1 MNRMHVVIAGTGV
14 GGLETALALRFLAE
28 ERVTIEL
35 IGPDTDL
42 VHRPLAVAEP
52 FRMGEV
58 GRFPLSV
65 FADAISAE
73 LRQSSVVAV
82 DPDHKRVSL
91 REGDDIEY
99 DVLVAALGARHEDAI
114 VGALT
119 FGGPGESTAMAD
131 LLERAVTGSL
141 ERIVFAVPA
150 GTAWPLPVYEL
161 ALMTRE
167 FLSEHGTHG
176 VTVVIV
182 TPEDRPLGLFGPD
195 ASDAVAELLAF
206 REIELMPGV
215 AARAWQNGVLATADG
230 AIDADA
236 VVALPALAGPGLPG
250 LPHDSRGFVATD
262 EFGWVLGV
270 TDVYAVGDMT
280 QFPVKQGGIA
290 TQQAD
295 AAASAIA
302 ADAGAPIHPT
312 PFRPVLRGLLMTGM
326 VPRYLRSE
334 PGRGRSEI
342 DTEPLWW
349 PPAKI
354 VGRYL
359 APFLAAHFGVPD
371 TAPTASGI
379 VEIDVEL
386 DRHGRTRTPV

>member
-14 GGLETALALRFLAE
+14 AGLEAALALRFLAE

-35 IGPDTDL
+35 VGPDADL

-58 GRFPLSV
+58 SRFPLSV
-65 FADAISAE
+65 FAEAISAE
-73 LRQSSVVAV
+73 LRQDSVVAV
-82 DPDHKRVSL
+82 DPDRKRVSL
-91 REGDDIEY
+91 RGSDDLEY
-99 DVLVAALGARHEDAI
+99 DVLVAALGTRHEDAI
-114 VGALT
+114 VGALR
-119 FGGPGESTAMAD
+119 FGGPGDSTAMAN

-141 ERIVFAVPA
+141 GRIVFAVPA

-195 ASDAVAELLAF
+195 ASDAVAELLSF
-206 REIELMPGV
+206 REIELMTGV

-236 VVALPALAGPGLPG
+236 VVALPALAGPALPG
-250 LPHDSRGFVATD
+250 LPHDSRGFVPTD
-262 EFGWVLGV
+262 EFGWVLGL

-302 ADAGAPIHPT
+302 ADAGTPIHPT

-326 VPRYLRSE
+326 VPRYLRNE

-349 PPAKI
+349 PPSKI
-354 VGRYL
+354 VGRHL

>member
-1 MNRMHVVIAGTGV
+1 MNPMHVAIAGTGV
-14 GGLETALALRFLAE
+14 AGLETALALRSLAE
-28 ERVTIEL
+28 ERITLEL
-35 IGPDTDL
+35 VGPERDL

-58 GRFPLSV
+58 RRFPLSA
-65 FADAISAE
+65 FAAAAGAE
-73 LRQSSVVAV
+73 LRHDAVVAV
-82 DPDHKRVSL
+82 DADRKVL
-91 REGDDIEY
+91 TLAGGDELEY
-99 DVLVAALGARHEDAI
+99 DVLVAALGARQEDAI

-119 FGGPGESTAMAD
+119 FGGPDATEALAD
-131 LLERAVTGSL
+131 LLDHAVGGSI
-141 ERIVFAVPA
+141 ERIVFAVPT
-150 GTAWPLPVYEL
+150 GTAWPLPIYEL

-167 FLSEHGTHG
+167 FLSEHGTRG
-176 VTVVIV
+176 VSIVIA

-195 ASDAVAELLAF
+195 ASDAVAELLSL
-206 REIELMPGV
+206 REVELMTGV
-215 AARAWQNGVLATADG
+215 AARAWQNGALATADG
-230 AIDADA
+230 PIEAGA
-236 VVALPALAGPGLPG
+236 VVALPALLGPSLPG
-250 LPHDSRGFVATD
+250 LPHDRRGFVPTD
-262 EFGWVLGV
+262 EFGWVLGA

-312 PFRPVLRGLLMTGM
+312 PFRPVLRGLLMTGL
-326 VPRYLRSE
+326 VPRYLRNE
-334 PGRGRSEI
+334 PGRGQSEV

-354 VGRYL
+354 VGRHL

-371 TAPTASGI
+371 AAPTGSGT

-386 DRHGRTRTPV
+386 DRHGRARTPV

>member
-1 MNRMHVVIAGTGV
+1 MNPMHVVIAGTGV
-14 GGLETALALRFLAE
+14 AGLEAALALRSLAE
-28 ERVTIEL
+28 ERVTLEL
-35 IGPDTDL
+35 VGPERDL

-58 GRFPLSV
+58 RRFPLSA
-65 FADAISAE
+65 FAEATSAE
-73 LRQSSVVAV
+73 LRHDAVVAV
-82 DPDHKRVSL
+82 DADRKL
-91 REGDDIEY
+91 LTLAGGDEIAY
-99 DVLVAALGARHEDAI
+99 DVLVGALGARQQDAI

-119 FGGPGESTAMAD
+119 FGGPDASGALAD
-131 LLERAVTGSL
+131 LLERAVGGSI
-141 ERIVFAVPA
+141 ERIVFAVPTGA
-150 GTAWPLPVYEL
+150 AWPLPIYEL

-167 FLSEHGTHG
+167 FLSEHGTRG
-176 VTVVIV
+176 VSVAIV

-195 ASDAVAELLAF
+195 ASDAVAELLSF
-206 REIELMPGV
+206 REVELMTGV

-230 AIDADA
+230 SIDAGA
-236 VVALPALAGPGLPG
+236 VVALPALAGPRVPG
-250 LPHDSRGFVATD
+250 LPHDSRGFVPTD
-262 EFGWVLGV
+262 EFGWVLGT

-326 VPRYLRSE
+326 VPRYLRNE
-334 PGRGRSEI
+334 PGRGRSEV

-354 VGRYL
+354 VGRHL
-359 APFLAAHFGVPD
+359 APFLASHFSVPD
-371 TAPTASGI
+371 AAPTGSGT
-379 VEIDVEL
+379 VEIDIEL
-386 DRHGRTRTPV
+386 DRHGHARTPV

>member
-1 MNRMHVVIAGTGV
+1 MNPMHVVIAGTGV
-14 GGLETALALRFLAE
+14 AGLEAALALRSLAD
-28 ERVTIEL
+28 ERVTLEL
-35 IGPDTDL
+35 VGPERDL

-58 GRFPLSV
+58 RRFPLSA
-65 FADAISAE
+65 FAEATSAE
-73 LRQSSVVAV
+73 LRHDAVVAV
-82 DPDHKRVSL
+82 DADRKL
-91 REGDDIEY
+91 LTLAGGDELAY
-99 DVLVAALGARHEDAI
+99 DVLVGALGARQEDAI

-119 FGGPGESTAMAD
+119 FGGPDASGALAD
-131 LLERAVTGSL
+131 LLERAVGGAI
-141 ERIVFAVPA
+141 ERIVFAVPTGA
-150 GTAWPLPVYEL
+150 AWPLPIYEL

-167 FLSEHGTHG
+167 FLSEHGTRG
-176 VTVVIV
+176 VSVAIV

-195 ASDAVAELLAF
+195 ASDAVAELLSF
-206 REIELMPGV
+206 REVELMTGV

-230 AIDADA
+230 SIDAGA
-236 VVALPALAGPGLPG
+236 VVALPALAGPRVPG
-250 LPHDSRGFVATD
+250 LPHDSRGFVPTD
-262 EFGWVLGV
+262 EFGWVLGT

-326 VPRYLRSE
+326 VPRYLRNE
-334 PGRGRSEI
+334 PGRGRSEV

-354 VGRYL
+354 VGRHL
-359 APFLAAHFGVPD
+359 APFLASHFGVPD
-371 TAPTASGI
+371 AAPTGSGT
-379 VEIDVEL
+379 VEIDIEL
-386 DRHGRTRTPV
+386 DRHGHARTPV